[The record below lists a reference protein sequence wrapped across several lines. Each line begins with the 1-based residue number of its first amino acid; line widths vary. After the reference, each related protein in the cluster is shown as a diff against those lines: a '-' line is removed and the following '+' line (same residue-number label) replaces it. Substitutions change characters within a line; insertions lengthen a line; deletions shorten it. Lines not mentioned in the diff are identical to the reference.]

1 MIFEI
6 IGEPVGKMRPRAT
19 NKGGYVRMYTP
30 TETVNYESFVK
41 LSFVNAFPEHVL
53 ITKPIVMKI
62 WVYKRIADS
71 IPAKK
76 RELMLSGDLQVETK
90 PDLDNI
96 IKTICDALNNVAY
109 VDDRLIVGLFATKQY
124 SEVSKVVVE
133 INEYVNKKENNNG
146 I

>member
-19 NKGGYVRMYTP
+19 NRGGYIRMYTP
-30 TETVNYESFVK
+30 TETVNYESFIK
-41 LSFVNAFPEHVL
+41 LSFINAFPEHTIIATP
-53 ITKPIVMKI
+53 ITMKI
-62 WVYKRIADS
+62 CVYKKVADS
-71 IPAKK
+71 TSNKK
-76 RELMLSGDLQVETK
+76 KELMLSGDLQVETK

-109 VDDRLIVGLFATKQY
+109 IDDRLIVELFATKQY
-124 SEVSKVVVE
+124 SETSKVVVE
-133 INEYVNKKENNNG
+133 INEYKKKENNNG